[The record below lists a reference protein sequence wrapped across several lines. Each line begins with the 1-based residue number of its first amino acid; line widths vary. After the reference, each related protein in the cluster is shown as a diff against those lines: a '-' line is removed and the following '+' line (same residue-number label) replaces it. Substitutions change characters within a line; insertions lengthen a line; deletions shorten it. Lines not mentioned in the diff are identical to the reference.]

1 MNMAR
6 IGRLLVVVGVIAWG
20 AAPVVRAQ
28 IKRPKAELTATVATD
43 AAAVKPG
50 KVVQVALKVT
60 LPQTVHV
67 QSDKPR
73 DPAFIPTVLTID
85 APAGVTVGKI
95 RYPPAKDLKQEG
107 SKTPL
112 AVFGPEFTINVD
124 LTLAKDAA
132 AGDLVVP
139 AHLKYQACDEA
150 VCYPPA
156 KADAQWTLSV
166 KP

>member
-1 MNMAR
+1 MMMIR
-6 IGRLLVVVGVIAWG
+6 GMRLVGLGLLLIATAG
-20 AAPVVRAQ
+20 VAIAQ
-28 IKRPKAELTATVATD
+28 PKRPKAELTPSVETATIRAGQPVH
-43 AAAVKPG
+43 
-50 KVVQVALKVT
+50 VALKVK
-60 LPQTVHV
+60 LPADVHV

-73 DPAFIPTVLTID
+73 DPALIPTVLTID

-95 RYPPAKDLKQEG
+95 RYPAPRDLKQQG
-107 SKTPL
+107 QQQPL
-112 AVFGPEFTINVD
+112 AVFGPEFTIDVD
-124 LTLAKDAA
+124 LTLAKTAT

-156 KADAQWTLSV
+156 KADAQWTLAV

>member
-1 MNMAR
+1 MMLR
-6 IGRLLVVVGVIAWG
+6 SGFVCLLL
-20 AAPVVRAQ
+20 AAAAASVHAQ
-28 IKRPKAELTATVATD
+28 HVRPKAELTASVTTTTIRGGEPVR
-43 AAAVKPG
+43 
-50 KVVQVALKVT
+50 VALKVK
-60 LPQTVHV
+60 LPAAVHV

-73 DPAFIPTVLTID
+73 DPALIPTVLTID
-85 APAGVTVGKI
+85 APAGVTVSKI
-95 RYPPAKDLKQEG
+95 HYPAARDLKQQG
-107 SKTPL
+107 QPQPL
-112 AVFGPEFTINVD
+112 AVFGPEFTIDID

-156 KADAQWTLSV
+156 KADAQWTLTI

>member
-1 MNMAR
+1 MMLR
-6 IGRLLVVVGVIAWG
+6 SGFVCLLLAAAVAGVH
-20 AAPVVRAQ
+20 AQ
-28 IKRPKAELTATVATD
+28 HVRPKAELTTSVATTTIR
-43 AAAVKPG
+43 AGAPVH
-50 KVVQVALKVT
+50 VALKVK
-60 LPQTVHV
+60 LPAAVHV

-73 DPAFIPTVLTID
+73 DPALIPTVLTID

-95 RYPPAKDLKQEG
+95 HYPAARDLKQQG
-107 SKTPL
+107 QDQPL
-112 AVFGPEFTINVD
+112 AVFGPEFTIDVD
-124 LTLAKDAA
+124 LTLAQGTA

-156 KADAQWTLSV
+156 KADAQWTLTI